1 MASFRFEASNAAGR
15 IEQGLIEADSA
26 RAARTSLRARGL
38 VPLAVDAIAA
48 GRAARPT
55 AFRRRRFSESEL
67 ALATR
72 QLSSLIAARLP
83 LATALAATIEGA
95 ENAAVREVLAA
106 VRSEV
111 VAGHRLADALGQFP
125 LEFPEVYRATVA
137 AGEESGD
144 LAQVMGRLADY
155 IEERQALRGKILAAF
170 VYPAVVT
177 VVALAIVVFL
187 MTYVVPQ
194 VVEVYQH
201 TRQALPWPTRALL
214 AVSEVLRT
222 AGLWIALGVVL
233 AGFALRRWLA
243 RPGPKA
249 AWDAFALRLPV
260 LGRMIRA
267 VNTARFASTLAI
279 LTAAGVPLLRALEA
293 ARATLANTVLARAVS
308 DAISA
313 VREGS
318 TLARAIGAAKVF
330 PPMLVHLAASGE
342 ATGELAPML
351 ERAADNLA
359 REVERRAILLTTL
372 LDPLLILFMGAVVL
386 GIVLAVLMPIIE
398 INQLVR

>member
-1 MASFRFEASNAAGR
+1 
-15 IEQGLIEADSA
+15 
-26 RAARTSLRARGL
+26 
-38 VPLAVDAIAA
+38 
-48 GRAARPT
+48 
-55 AFRRRRFSESEL
+55 
-67 ALATR
+67 
-72 QLSSLIAARLP
+72 
-83 LATALAATIEGA
+83 
-95 ENAAVREVLAA
+95 
-106 VRSEV
+106 
-111 VAGHRLADALGQFP
+111 
-125 LEFPEVYRATVA
+125 
-137 AGEESGD
+137 
-144 LAQVMGRLADY
+144 
-155 IEERQALRGKILAAF
+155 
-170 VYPAVVT
+170 
-177 VVALAIVVFL
+177 
-187 MTYVVPQ
+187 
-194 VVEVYQH
+194 
-201 TRQALPWPTRALL
+201 
-214 AVSEVLRT
+214 VSEVLRT

-260 LGRMIRA
+260 FGRMIRA